1 MGRHR
6 EFDTDAVLDAAVDVF
21 WRRGFEATSIDH
33 LEAATGL
40 RRQSLYGAFGDKER
54 LFLAALRRYHERI
67 GGQALEAMRDPD
79 PRRGVARLFEVIA
92 ERMIDPGQPGGCFVA
107 DSALETRARSEAI
120 RELVAASIGAMEAA
134 IHEACLRGQQLGQLP
149 PDRDTRA
156 LARFLTGT
164 AQGMAVMARVHQDP
178 AVVREMAKLAL
189 SAWDHPG
196 GRPVTI
202 EQRPTGRSSAF
213 AGGRHRTAT

>member
-6 EFDTDAVLDAAVDVF
+6 EFDTEEVLDAAVNVF
-21 WRRGFEATSIDH
+21 WRLGFEATSIDH

-67 GGQALEAMRDPD
+67 GGHAMAALRDPD

-92 ERMIDPGQPGGCFVA
+92 DRMMDPALPGGCFVA
-107 DSALETRARSEAI
+107 DSALETRARSDAI
-120 RELVAASIGAMEAA
+120 RELVAGSIGDMEAA
-134 IHEACLRGQQLGQLP
+134 IHDACLRGQQLGQLP

-178 AVVREMAKLAL
+178 NVVREMARLAL
-189 SAWDHPG
+189 SAWDH
-196 GRPVTI
+196 
-202 EQRPTGRSSAF
+202 
-213 AGGRHRTAT
+213 AGGGPSL